1 MSHPSTASFT
11 DFDTGHT
18 HKLRL
23 TLTNISY
30 TVNRCSL
37 LGMTPELRDF
47 VTVDF
52 CPTGAVSTGMT
63 CHAMVTFEPKVC
75 VCVCVCVCLGV
86 CVTSCMCITCISGF
100 LPHSLP
106 SSLPP
111 SLPPQLNAD
120 LHGEILFLSQT
131 LPFSVPVHCTSKKC
145 VVSVDMPQVDCGS
158 VCVGETSRRIITL
171 RNDGALETDFIFHH
185 LAADNQVIS
194 VYICSQISSAIFK

>member
-1 MSHPSTASFT
+1 MCVCVCVCVF
-11 DFDTGHT
+11 GCVC
-18 HKLRL
+18 LC
-23 TLTNISY
+23 
-30 TVNRCSL
+30 VCVC
-37 LGMTPELRDF
+37 LGGCVCVCVCVCVF
-47 VTVDF
+47 
-52 CPTGAVSTGMT
+52 
-63 CHAMVTFEPKVC
+63 VC
-75 VCVCVCVCLGV
+75 VCVCVCVCVFGCV
-86 CVTSCMCITCISGF
+86 CTSCMCITCISGF